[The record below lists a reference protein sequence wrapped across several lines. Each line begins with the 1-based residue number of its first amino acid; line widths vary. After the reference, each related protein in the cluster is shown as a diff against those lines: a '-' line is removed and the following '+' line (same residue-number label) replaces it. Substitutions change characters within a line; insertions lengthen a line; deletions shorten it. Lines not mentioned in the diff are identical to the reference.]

1 MAKAKAKTAKSTT
14 KSTSIV
20 TFLLDRSGSMDSCKP
35 ATIEAFNAY
44 LGGLQEET
52 EAEIS
57 FTFLQFDTQSL
68 DKVYVAVPVADAQRL
83 TTASYLPRGGT
94 PLIDAA
100 VKTIHAV
107 DVSLVARS
115 DKPKIVVCFQTDGH
129 ENASTEHT
137 WEELR
142 ALVTQKTAEGWQFN
156 FMGAG
161 IDGYA
166 QAAKMGVGAM
176 NTMSYDHTNLA
187 ATNHAFA
194 ASASNARSFATGRS
208 LNTNYSAKQR
218 ASSGDRF
225 GHAHG
230 VGGVS
235 ASPVA
240 SQIATARAQPLD
252 LTSPV
257 APVAPKRRQ
266 TVPDIKL

>member
-1 MAKAKAKTAKSTT
+1 MAKAKAKTAKSTV
-14 KSTSIV
+14 KPTSIV

-35 ATIEAFNAY
+35 ATIESFNAY

-68 DKVYVAVPVADAQRL
+68 DKVCVAIPVSDAKRL
-83 TTASYLPRGGT
+83 TAATYLPRGGT

-107 DVSLVARS
+107 DASLAARS
-115 DKPKIVVCFQTDGH
+115 DKPKIVVCLQTDGH
-129 ENASTEHT
+129 ENASSEHT

-161 IDGYA
+161 IDGYE
-166 QAAKMGVGAM
+166 QAAKMGVGAGS
-176 NTMSYDHTNLA
+176 TMSYDHTNLA
-187 ATNHAFA
+187 ASNSAFV
-194 ASASNARSFATGRS
+194 ASAANTRSFVTGQS
-208 LNTNYSAKQR
+208 VNTQYSASQR

-225 GHAHG
+225 AQNHG
-230 VGGVS
+230 VGVT
-235 ASPVA
+235 P
-240 SQIATARAQPLD
+240 ATQTLD
-252 LTSPV
+252 LTGLKTQTPTKRHQAV
-257 APVAPKRRQ
+257 A
-266 TVPDIKL
+266 DINLSDVSAK

>member
-1 MAKAKAKTAKSTT
+1 MAKAKAKPAKSTV
-14 KSTSIV
+14 KPTSIV

-35 ATIEAFNAY
+35 ATIESFNAY

-68 DKVYVAVPVADAQRL
+68 DKICVAIPVSDAKRL
-83 TTASYLPRGGT
+83 TAATYLPRGGT

-107 DVSLVARS
+107 DASLAARS

-129 ENASTEHT
+129 ENASSEHT

-166 QAAKMGVGAM
+166 QAAMMGVGAM
-176 NTMSYDHTNLA
+176 NTMSYDHTNMGTTRA
-187 ATNHAFA
+187 AFA
-194 ASASNARSFATGRS
+194 ASASNTRSFATGQS
-208 LNTNYSAKQR
+208 MSTAYSGVQR
-218 ASSGDRF
+218 VNSGDRF
-225 GHAHG
+225 GQAHG
-230 VGGVS
+230 VGGV
-235 ASPVA
+235 APVA
-240 SQIATARAQPLD
+240 TQVAAQPTQKLD
-252 LTSPV
+252 LTSATTHT
-257 APVAPKRRQ
+257 APRRRQ
-266 TVPDIKL
+266 IVPPFLI